1 MFRNPLCTSYNLIVR
16 KNFFSPFWN
25 WNFLVEFL
33 LITLL
38 EKGAVLLSLYC
49 CFYYYNYFI
58 IINIIII
65 VVIIIIIIIISA
77 IIIIIII
84 IILFVCFARK
94 FVQYRLFFFPCNSR
108 NLPAFKW
115 TKEHDVLL
123 AREMLT
129 VEPYKCKN
137 RSSESGQAWDLVA
150 ANLNSVHAPRFR
162 VGQKSVR
169 DRDRARILL
178 KNFKLKIREEE
189 KASGIEVEELSEL
202 DLALEEIIEKEKA
215 ANAQLDLEESVKKNE
230 LQDKANAEEMR
241 LQAMER
247 LGESKKRREAS
258 ELTAGDQKKK
268 KARRSGSDTL
278 DFMREKM
285 EKDMTMKQEEM
296 AQRRSEQQ
304 KMLEQQNNVLQQMQ
318 LQQVNQRQHMQD
330 MLSAFIH

>member
-1 MFRNPLCTSYNLIVR
+1 M
-16 KNFFSPFWN
+16 
-25 WNFLVEFL
+25 
-33 LITLL
+33 
-38 EKGAVLLSLYC
+38 
-49 CFYYYNYFI
+49 
-58 IINIIII
+58 
-65 VVIIIIIIIISA
+65 
-77 IIIIIII
+77 
-84 IILFVCFARK
+84 
-94 FVQYRLFFFPCNSR
+94 
-108 NLPAFKW
+108 
-115 TKEHDVLL
+115 LL

-137 RSSESGQAWDLVA
+137 RSRESGQAWDLIA

-162 VGQKSVR
+162 VGQKSV
-169 DRDRARILL
+169 RDRARILL

-215 ANAQLDLEESVKKNE
+215 ANVQLDLEESVKKNE

-304 KMLEQQNNVLQQMQ
+304 KMLEQQNNLLQQMQ

-330 MLSAFIH
+330 MLSAFMQQSQLQNQTMLAIVEKFTKKD